1 MKRLLAIAAIFIMI
15 TVLCG
20 CNYQMVDLTY
30 NFDYAY
36 IKLPT
41 GEIIEGE
48 VQAWRDYEDGDQLQ
62 VTINDVTYLTHASN
76 VCLISHYY
84 YEYPD
89 EMVGDI

>member
-1 MKRLLAIAAIFIMI
+1 MKKLLIIPLLLI
-15 TVLCG
+15 TVWLCS

-36 IKLPT
+36 IKMPN
-41 GEIIEGE
+41 GEVIEGE

-84 YEYPD
+84 YESPE
-89 EMVGDI
+89 EMMGDI